1 MSNRLFQGIIHQM
14 KDTVDRVIGVIDDKG
29 NVISCSELTKIG
41 DMFEGCNLQNAN
53 LKECF
58 VKEGYTFKP
67 FGTNEKG
74 DYAVFVAGNDP
85 EAQKFVRILAVS
97 STASSSTTTRST
109 TGGTSSRT

>member
-41 DMFEGCNLQNAN
+41 DVFEGCNLQNAN

-74 DYAVFVAGNDP
+74 DYAVFVAGIDD
-85 EAQKFVRILAVS
+85 IS
-97 STASSSTTTRST
+97 ASYAGLLTVAL
-109 TGGTSSRT
+109 TSIKQYHDEK